1 MYTIPSLAELHQ
13 LLVDLAAA
21 LFPELDTSRSSF
33 PALFAKVVAAGATDN
48 HAHLAAVLADLL
60 PDTAEGAALDRWG
73 AVVARPRKGAT
84 GARKVDALRLV
95 NTTGAGVA
103 YTAGAELVH
112 VSGLRFQLNESGT
125 VPATDSKDVDVV
137 AIDTGVATR
146 LASGE
151 VLTFTTPIAG
161 IEEDAV
167 LVLDLDEDGTDQE
180 GDGPYRARLLARF
193 ATPPMGGAA
202 TDYVQWSLESAA
214 TIAAAYCYPNR
225 AGLNTVDVV
234 AMHAGSGASRML
246 DTTERTTL
254 LAYIDARRPTGATVR
269 VLETLEQPEAV
280 EILIEDT
287 GEEAYAWDWDDSSPL
302 SVSSWT
308 AGTRTLVFTLDRPA
322 SMAAGGRLVVKKADG
337 TGDGEVLT
345 IESLSSTN
353 AVVLAEAPTV
363 APVASDTVYA
373 GGPLSEP
380 VRDAVLA
387 HIDALGSSNIDGAY
401 GSWNGTL
408 RPAALYGVCNP
419 IAGVRDLDVVTPAAN
434 VDAVDPAVPDDEQ
447 IYVITPGRVIIRRK
461 W

>member
-1 MYTIPSLAELHQ
+1 MFTVPTLAELHQ
-13 LLVDLAAA
+13 LLVDLATA
-21 LFPELDTSRSSF
+21 LFPELDTSRASF
-33 PALFAKVVAAGATDN
+33 PNLFSKVVAAGATDN
-48 HAHLAAVLADLL
+48 HAHLDAVLADLL
-60 PDTAEGAALDRWG
+60 PDTAEGDALDRWG

-95 NTTGAGVA
+95 NTTGAGVP

-112 VSGLRFQLNESGT
+112 VSGLRFALNESGT
-125 VPATDSKDVDVV
+125 VPADDSKDVDVV
-137 AIDTGVATR
+137 AVDTGVATR
-146 LASGE
+146 LAAGE
-151 VLTFTTPIAG
+151 VLTFSTPIAG

-202 TDYVQWSLESAA
+202 TDYVQWALESAA
-214 TIAAAYCYPNR
+214 SIASAYCYPNR

-234 AMHAGSGASRML
+234 AMHAGSGAARML
-246 DTTERTTL
+246 DTTERTAL
-254 LAYIDARRPTGATVR
+254 LAYLDERRPTGATVR
-269 VLETLEQPEAV
+269 VLETLEQPESV

-302 SVSSWT
+302 LVASWT

-322 SMAAGGRLVVKKADG
+322 SMAAGHRLVIKKVAG
-337 TGDGEVLT
+337 TGDGEVLE

-363 APVASDTVYA
+363 APVASDVVYA
-373 GGPLSEP
+373 GGPLTAP

-387 HIDALGSSNIDGAY
+387 HLDALGSSNPAGAY
-401 GSWNGTL
+401 GAWNGTL

-419 IAGVRDLDVVTPAAN
+419 IDGVRDLEVVTPAAN
-434 VDAVDPAVPDDEQ
+434 VEATDPAVPDDEQ
-447 IYVITPGRVIIRRK
+447 IYVITPGRVLIRRK